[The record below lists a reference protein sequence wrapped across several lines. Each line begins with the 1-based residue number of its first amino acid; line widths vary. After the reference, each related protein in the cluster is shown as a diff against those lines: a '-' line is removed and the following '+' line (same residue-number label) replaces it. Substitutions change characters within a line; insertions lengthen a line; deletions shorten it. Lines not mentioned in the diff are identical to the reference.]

1 MLEIGLLIGLFT
13 GAILITFI
21 LTRIVQAIFIKK
33 HGYIASSII
42 AIILVSIFV
51 LFVASINL
59 GITQAIII
67 YIPSLLICLGYDIRQ
82 NKKKVE
88 A

>member
-1 MLEIGLLIGLFT
+1 MLLIGPII
-13 GAILITFI
+13 GALLITFI

-33 HGYIASSII
+33 HGYLVSSII
-42 AIILVSIFV
+42 AFILVSIFALV
-51 LFVASINL
+51 VASINM
-59 GITQAIII
+59 GISQTIII

-82 NKKKVE
+82 NKKKVK